1 MKVSMIS
8 GGKSVKTKKTS
19 AFRKRDIANPVF
31 NESFLFDI
39 PNEYM
44 DKISFIMAVCAN
56 PRSGSSK
63 RIVGR
68 IMVGP
73 YMYSSGDGLAHWNDM
88 LLSPRHS
95 VAHWHELTR

>member
-1 MKVSMIS
+1 MVS
-8 GGKSVKTKKTS
+8 GGKTIKTKKTS
-19 AFRKRDIANPVF
+19 AFRKRDIPNPVF
-31 NESFLFDI
+31 NESFVFDI
-39 PNEYM
+39 PNEYL
-44 DKISFIMAVCAN
+44 DKISFVMAVCAT

-68 IMVGP
+68 IVVGP

-88 LLSPRHS
+88 LLSPRQS

>member
-1 MKVSMIS
+1 MVS
-8 GGKSVKTKKTS
+8 GGKTIKTKKTS
-19 AFRKRDIANPVF
+19 SFRKRDISNPVF
-31 NESFLFDI
+31 NESFVFDI
-39 PNEYM
+39 PNEYLE
-44 DKISFIMAVCAN
+44 KISFVMAVCAN

-68 IMVGP
+68 IVVGP

-95 VAHWHELTR
+95 VAHWHDLTR